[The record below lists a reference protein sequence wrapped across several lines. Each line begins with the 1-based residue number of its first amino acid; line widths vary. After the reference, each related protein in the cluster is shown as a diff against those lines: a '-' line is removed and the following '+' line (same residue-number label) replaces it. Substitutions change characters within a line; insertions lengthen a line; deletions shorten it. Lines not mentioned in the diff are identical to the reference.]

1 MEDKGALVEGDKI
14 RRWHRPEVGIQEKE
28 EGVVWMR
35 DCGEGT
41 NSLEREWSIF
51 FWYRVGVERFV
62 LLEKLEY
69 VGDFVDV
76 VNQKLKFEEAN

>member
-41 NSLEREWSIF
+41 NSLERE
-51 FWYRVGVERFV
+51 
-62 LLEKLEY
+62 
-69 VGDFVDV
+69 
-76 VNQKLKFEEAN
+76 